1 MSLARDIVDRI
12 FFPNR
17 DVHSIPVLDG
27 GFSPNE
33 RLDRARQLGDVF
45 DSPDA
50 LVLDADGTLYVSAG
64 RTIYACTGRDFE
76 TRRPFV
82 RFDWKVGGLAWS
94 EVTGLVVCVPERGI
108 CTVDSTG
115 KIRAWLEK
123 VDGEAIR
130 CPTAA
135 AVASDGTIFVTD
147 GSWHNTPD
155 QWLPDLM
162 QKRSPSGRLIACDS
176 ALTNARVVADGLD
189 WPGGVAVSHDEESVY
204 VTESWSHRLRE
215 FERSGGKPRV
225 LVKNFSGYPSRIVR
239 GAGGHYWLAFF
250 ALRTQLTEFVLRE
263 HAFRA
268 RMMANV
274 PPHLWVGPTLGG
286 AFDYREPTQI
296 GRIKKLGIQK
306 PWAPPRSYGLVARL
320 DARGHAVESFHSR
333 ASGQLHGVTGV
344 ADDRGRVLVV
354 SKGHGK
360 IAELPV
366 SDERLTGDQ
375 DE

>member
-1 MSLARDIVDRI
+1 M

-17 DVHSIPVLDG
+17 DVHAIPVLDG

-33 RLDRARQLGDVF
+33 RLDRARQIGDVF
-45 DSPDA
+45 ESPDA
-50 LVLDADGTLYVSAG
+50 LAVDGKGKLYVSTG
-64 RTIYACTGRDFE
+64 QTVFACTGRDFE

-82 RFDWKVGGLAWS
+82 RFEGKAGGLAWS
-94 EVTGLVVCVPERGI
+94 KTTGLVVCVAERGI
-108 CTVDSTG
+108 CTVDDSGGTRG
-115 KIRAWLEK
+115 WLEN

-130 CPTAA
+130 CPTAV
-135 AVASDGTIFVTD
+135 AVATDGTIFVTD
-147 GSWHNTPD
+147 GSRNNVPD

-162 QKRSPSGRLIACDS
+162 QKRSPSGRLIACDA
-176 ALTNARVVADGLD
+176 ALMNPRVVADGLD
-189 WPGGVAVSHDEESVY
+189 WPGGVAVTHDEKSIC
-204 VTESWSHRLRE
+204 VTESWSHRLSE

-225 LVKNFSGYPSRIVR
+225 IAKNFAGYPSRIVR
-239 GAGGHYWLAFF
+239 GTNRDYWLAFF
-250 ALRTQLTEFVLRE
+250 ALRTQLTEFILRE

-286 AFDYREPTQI
+286 TFDYREPTQI

-320 DARGHAVESFHSR
+320 DAQGHAVESFHSR
-333 ASGQLHGVTGV
+333 ASGKFHGVTAV
-344 ADDRGRVLVV
+344 ATDGHGRILVV

-366 SDERLTGDQ
+366 NDAN
-375 DE
+375 